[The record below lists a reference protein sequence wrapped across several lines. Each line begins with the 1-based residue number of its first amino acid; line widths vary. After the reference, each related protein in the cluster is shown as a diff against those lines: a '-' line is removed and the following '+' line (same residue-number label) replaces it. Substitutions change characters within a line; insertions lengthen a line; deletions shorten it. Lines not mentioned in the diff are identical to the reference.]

1 MTFTAFILLMTTP
14 EWLALDRAER
24 AAIAA
29 PAFAAAF
36 PDETV
41 RLRYFDAEAFS
52 GRVSDVAM
60 IQATTPEAYY
70 FAIER
75 LRDTPLFTVPYF
87 RIVEIIPAYEDGF
100 QAFEAAEGVT
110 PAFDATVGT

>member
-1 MTFTAFILLMTTP
+1 MTFTAFVLLMTTP
-14 EWLALDRAER
+14 EWLALARAER
-24 AAIAA
+24 SAVATS
-29 PAFAAAF
+29 AFASAF
-36 PDETV
+36 PDDTV

-60 IQATTPEAYY
+60 IQAESAEAHY

-87 RIVEIIPAYEDGF
+87 RIVEIIPAYEDGY
-100 QAFEAAEGVT
+100 QAFETAA
-110 PAFDATVGT
+110 

>member
-1 MTFTAFILLMTTP
+1 MTFTAFVLLMTTP
-14 EWLALDRAER
+14 AWLALPRAER
-24 AAIAA
+24 SGIAEA
-29 PAFAAAF
+29 AFATAI
-36 PDETV
+36 PDDTV

-60 IQATTPEAYY
+60 LQAASPEAYY

-87 RIVEIIPAYEDGF
+87 RIVEIIPAFEDGF
-100 QAFEAAEGVT
+100 QAFEARQDSGTVS
-110 PAFDATVGT
+110 ATRG